1 MSGERGTGVVYHLD
15 KRSIIPAVRELEGLS
30 GPLSSTA
37 GGTGEGIKM
46 KLYVQAHGL
55 AEGYELPLWSCR
67 AIGLFRSARA
77 ETPSCKY

>member
-37 GGTGEGIKM
+37 GGTGEG
-46 KLYVQAHGL
+46 
-55 AEGYELPLWSCR
+55 
-67 AIGLFRSARA
+67 
-77 ETPSCKY
+77 